1 MARDVEDLLNTLYN
15 MIQDAFTIPLGNDRC
30 IIDKDK
36 ALAILD
42 DVSTAMPGYI
52 RDAKRIAEEEA
63 HIISRAKREAEVT
76 RRAAEEQAKRLVS
89 QEEILAM
96 ARQKAADIQS
106 QTEAK
111 MRELRKAT
119 NEYVDNTMKR
129 TEDAINAA
137 LNEIRQSRVEFRAA
151 SKKP

>member
-42 DVSTAMPGYI
+42 DINTAMPGYI

-63 HIISRAKREAEVT
+63 LIISRAKREAEVT

-89 QEEILAM
+89 QEEILAS
-96 ARQKAADIQS
+96 ARQKSADIHA
-106 QTEAK
+106 QTESK

-151 SKKP
+151 SKK